1 MAVSFAKQLFQSAA
15 YKHYETDMY
24 SHFSNILSTDT
35 NKICVTRDNFREIV
49 TFLRRYPRCEI
60 KIVPRIDLSPALKT
74 DSPAASTPLKS
85 AKESDQ
91 EDEEDNELE
100 PDCDQIVHVPAD
112 GTSQKKSTSSA
123 SQPKKKRSKSAKATA
138 PLPPVSPVE
147 SPQGK
152 LTVSATRKVASL
164 PKLCNPCAIAAVHR
178 DHIDYL
184 EKNCL
189 PILPGTISGEQLFH
203 RIVQHCSA
211 NKGNNYVLVSRPFK
225 STTTKVDG
233 VPIVVRQVSYMLQ
246 FWYDFICPYAHFLFA
261 NVFPLLSLVL

>member
-1 MAVSFAKQLFQSAA
+1 LAVSFAKQLFQSAA

-24 SHFSNILSTDT
+24 SHFSNILSTET

-85 AKESDQ
+85 AKETDQ
-91 EDEEDNELE
+91 EEEEDNELE
-100 PDCDQIVHVPAD
+100 PNCEQIVHVPAD
-112 GTSQKKSTSSA
+112 GSSQNKSNSSA

>member
-1 MAVSFAKQLFQSAA
+1 LAVSFAKQLFQSAA

-100 PDCDQIVHVPAD
+100 PDCEQIVHEC
-112 GTSQKKSTSSA
+112 SS
-123 SQPKKKRSKSAKATA
+123 
-138 PLPPVSPVE
+138 
-147 SPQGK
+147 
-152 LTVSATRKVASL
+152 
-164 PKLCNPCAIAAVHR
+164 
-178 DHIDYL
+178 
-184 EKNCL
+184 
-189 PILPGTISGEQLFH
+189 
-203 RIVQHCSA
+203 
-211 NKGNNYVLVSRPFK
+211 
-225 STTTKVDG
+225 
-233 VPIVVRQVSYMLQ
+233 
-246 FWYDFICPYAHFLFA
+246 
-261 NVFPLLSLVL
+261 